1 GASLRIGKPTP
12 LFDLNV
18 PGPAGSVDRYVPG
31 TNSGAGYDVL
41 PDGRFVMIRHSDP
54 KDPTIGREII
64 VVQNWFEELKRPA
77 AAK

>member
-1 GASLRIGKPTP
+1 
-12 LFDLNV
+12 
-18 PGPAGSVDRYVPG
+18 
-31 TNSGAGYDVL
+31 
-41 PDGRFVMIRHSDP
+41 MIRNSDP